1 MCARRAKVKI
11 VSKIR
16 SAKILAV
23 DTRIV
28 PSQKNIAFL
37 RVQSPSNCG
46 SRVLNLPKEIE
57 LDGGAFY
64 GVELVSD
71 IQILGARRWSRRSTG
86 HPPLTYAHPPSV
98 NFYFH
103 PPVISR
109 TAIDRV
115 MMGLY
120 AAAALFVKNDAA
132 FMEDEK
138 RSPAFA
144 QMGRG
149 NNGRR

>member
-37 RVQSPSNCG
+37 RVQSPSNRG

-71 IQILGARRWSRRSTG
+71 TQVLGTRRWSLNRAP
-86 HPPLTYAHPPSV
+86 PPLAKAHPPSV